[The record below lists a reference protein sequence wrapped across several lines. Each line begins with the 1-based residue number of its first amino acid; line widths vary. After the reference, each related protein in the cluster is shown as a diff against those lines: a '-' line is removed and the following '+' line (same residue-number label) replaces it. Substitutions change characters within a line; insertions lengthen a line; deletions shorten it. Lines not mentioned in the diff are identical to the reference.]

1 MGKRVVVLVVAVE
14 VNGLG
19 LRYTSPRRGTA
30 AGTGR
35 CVTVQSALPT
45 GAGVAAAAVAAAAA
59 AAFPSTSGR

>member
-1 MGKRVVVLVVAVE
+1 MVE

-19 LRYTSPRRGTA
+19 LRYASPHRGAA

-35 CVTVQSALPT
+35 CVSVQSSLPA

-59 AAFPSTSGR
+59 AAFPSASGR